1 MLNLH
6 VGIRVNRPSYTWNA
20 LSATKR
26 IMQCAAPTFWEI
38 PLTDVLV
45 STRSRWGVAFGVKKT

>member
-1 MLNLH
+1 MLYLH
-6 VGIRVNRPSYTWNA
+6 VGIRVNRLSCTWNA

-38 PLTDVLV
+38 PLIDVWCQQVLGGV
-45 STRSRWGVAFGVKKT
+45 WRSV